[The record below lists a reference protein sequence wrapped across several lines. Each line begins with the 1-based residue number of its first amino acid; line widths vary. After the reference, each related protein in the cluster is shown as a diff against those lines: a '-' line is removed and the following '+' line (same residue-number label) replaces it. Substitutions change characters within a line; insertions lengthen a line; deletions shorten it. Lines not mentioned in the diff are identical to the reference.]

1 MAEKNLKKMYR
12 TLQDDPFPAKM
23 EITFVENESRQT
35 MLYEKMQ
42 WEIEGETKGLRY
54 GENPDQPAALYRLV
68 NGNLVLGEVSSIK
81 PGRYLASDIE
91 LLQSGKHPGK
101 INVTDTDAAL
111 NILKFFSG
119 TPCAVIVKHNNPCG
133 VACGA
138 SLAEAY
144 LKALAGDR
152 IAAFGGA
159 VALNREVDSQ
169 TAKLIS
175 ESYCEVVVAPE
186 YGEGSFDIL
195 AGRKNLRIMKIGRID
210 RLSEYESSR
219 VVEYKSLM
227 DGGVVVQWSYLPQ
240 AKTAADL
247 LPAEVTHKG
256 VTYRV
261 KREPSNAEYND
272 MLFGWLVESG
282 VTSNSVLYV
291 KDSATVA
298 IGTGEQD
305 RVGVAEIAKFK
316 AYRNTADIISWK
328 RYGKS
333 WLECTDPGERAEI
346 EAAVEEIR
354 GGLDGSVMVSDAFF
368 PKRDGIEVGLKAGVT
383 AVIQPGGSMS
393 DHEVIEACNEYN
405 AAMAFTGQRSFKH

>member
-1 MAEKNLKKMYR
+1 MPEKNLKKMYR
-12 TLQDDPFPAKM
+12 TLREDPFPGRM
-23 EITFVENESRQT
+23 EIAFVDGDSRQT

-42 WEIEGETKGLRY
+42 WEIDGETKGLRY

-68 NGNLVLGEVSSIK
+68 NGNLVLGEVSSIL
-81 PGRYLASDIE
+81 PGKYLASDIE

-111 NILKFFSG
+111 NILKFFSDG
-119 TPCAVIVKHNNPCG
+119 PCAVIVKHNNPCG
-133 VACGA
+133 VACGKTL
-138 SLAEAY
+138 SSAY
-144 LKALAGDR
+144 AKALAGDR

-159 VALNREVDSQ
+159 VALNREVDIE
-169 TAKLIS
+169 TARLIS

-195 AGRKNLRIMKIGRID
+195 AERKNLRIMKIGRIE
-210 RLSEYESSR
+210 RLFEYESQN
-219 VVEYKSLM
+219 VVDYKSLM
-227 DGGVVVQWSYLPQ
+227 DGGVVVQWSYLPK
-240 AKTAADL
+240 AKTPSDL
-247 LPAEVTHKG
+247 LPAEVTHKD
-256 VTYRV
+256 VKYRV
-261 KREPSNAEYND
+261 KRDPSEAELKD

-316 AYRNTADIISWK
+316 AYRNTADKISWD
-328 RYGKS
+328 RFGKS
-333 WLECTDPGERAEI
+333 WMECNDPAEHAEV
-346 EAAVEEIR
+346 EAAVEEMK
-354 GGLDGSVMVSDAFF
+354 GGLEGSIMVSDAFF

-383 AVIQPGGSMS
+383 AVIQPGGSLR
-393 DHEVIEACNEYN
+393 DYQVIEACNEYN
-405 AAMAFTGQRSFKH
+405 AAMVFTGQRSFKH